1 MEISADRFGGLIHIY
16 IKIKNQIILVKSDSI
31 NYY

>member
-16 IKIKNQIILVKSDSI
+16 IKKNQIILVKSDSI